1 MKAQK
6 TTEIVSKKG
15 NETTGKLEMRFVVDA
30 TGLVL
35 GRLASLTAHKA
46 LRNATIVI
54 VNAEKAILN
63 GNTEN
68 LFQNYKTKLDLE
80 AKGNP
85 EKGPEMSKMPDA
97 FVRRSIRGMLPYTST
112 RGQAAFRRIHVFM
125 GFPKKYKDLPLADW
139 SQDAK
144 ARYSKSFIEIGNFC
158 KLLGAH
164 W

>member
-1 MKAQK
+1 MANKETK
-6 TTEIVSKKG
+6 NKKIEVKETE
-15 NETTGKLEMRFVVDA
+15 KLQNRIFIDA

-35 GRLASLTAHKA
+35 GRMASLTAHKA
-46 LRNATIVI
+46 LRNMTIVI
-54 VNAEKAILN
+54 VNAEKAVLN

-68 LFQNYKTKLDLE
+68 LFKNYKTKLDLE

-112 RGQAAFRRIHVFM
+112 RGQAAFRRVHVCI
-125 GFPKKYKDLPLADW
+125 GFPKKYQGQKMEDW
-139 SQDAK
+139 AQAK
-144 ARYSKSFIEIGNFC
+144 AKYSRKFIEIGEFC
-158 KLLGAH
+158 KLLGAK